1 MPIAVPRNI
10 CQILVENIRL
20 RNLSPIAFTYSVF
33 GLCLGSNRPIP
44 GLISAKNSFDY
55 PLVRIHIGASPFAA
69 SNAPDY
75 PEDLTYTSSYLDESG
90 GPFLRVW
97 RSGVSLRLSY
107 SNGMQF
113 WLDREGR
120 NVWTTWPD
128 SCLFEDVATYLLGS
142 VVGVLLRLRGTVCLH
157 ASAVALED
165 RSVAFVGPP
174 GAGKSTTAAI
184 LAQHGWSI
192 VSDDVVALA
201 EDHGAFCAL
210 PAYPYLCLLP
220 DAVVML
226 YGSDEY
232 LPRFI
237 PQWEKRR
244 LAAGGVGMEKI
255 KFEQRALP
263 LSAIYFLDQRTS
275 NPDPNI
281 APVPKRTAFIML
293 VANSY
298 ATRILNR
305 EMRGDEFDVFGRLVT
320 SVPIRTLNVPQD
332 VKAFERLHHMICADI
347 QSAKKSAG

>member
-1 MPIAVPRNI
+1 M
-10 CQILVENIRL
+10 
-20 RNLSPIAFTYSVF
+20 SPIAFTYTAF
-33 GLCLGSNRPIP
+33 GLCLASNRPIP

-97 RSGVSLRLSY
+97 RSDVSLRLSY

-120 NVWTTWPD
+120 NVWTTWPE
-128 SCLFEDVATYLLGS
+128 SCSFEDVATFLLGP

-157 ASAVALED
+157 ASAVAFED

-201 EDHGAFCAL
+201 EERGAFCAL

-220 DAVVML
+220 DAVAML

-237 PQWEKRR
+237 PEWEKRR
-244 LAAGGVGMEKI
+244 LAAGEVGMEKI
-255 KFEQRALP
+255 KFEQSALP

-275 NPDPNI
+275 NPEPNI
-281 APVPKRTAFIML
+281 APVPKLTAFIML

-298 ATRILNR
+298 ATSILNR
-305 EMRGDEFDVFGRLVT
+305 EMRGDEFDVFGRLVA

-332 VKAFERLHHMICADI
+332 LKAFERLHHMICADI
-347 QSAKKSAG
+347 QSAKRSAG